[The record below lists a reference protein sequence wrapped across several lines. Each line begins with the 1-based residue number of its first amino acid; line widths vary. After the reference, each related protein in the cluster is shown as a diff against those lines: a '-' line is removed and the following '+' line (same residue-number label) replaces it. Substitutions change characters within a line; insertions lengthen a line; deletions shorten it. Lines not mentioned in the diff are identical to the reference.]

1 MLYHIFL
8 NNSAKMTGF
17 FFFFLLHL
25 ILCLLS
31 EDLGTKKIRTLSLWK
46 EFSIGLKKFEEEATQ
61 SKSNSEKSHRSILI
75 TEYLSALGFQK
86 HFKREWYYMF

>member
-1 MLYHIFL
+1 MS
-8 NNSAKMTGF
+8 NSAKMTV

-25 ILCLLS
+25 IFCLLS

-46 EFSIGLKKFEEEATQ
+46 KEFSTGLKKFEEEATQ

-75 TEYLSALGFQK
+75 I
-86 HFKREWYYMF
+86 

>member
-8 NNSAKMTGF
+8 NNYAKMTV
-17 FFFFLLHL
+17 FFFLLHR
-25 ILCLLS
+25 IFCLLS

-46 EFSIGLKKFEEEATQ
+46 EFSIGLKKFDEEATQ
-61 SKSNSEKSHRSILI
+61 PKSNSEKSHRSILI
-75 TEYLSALGFQK
+75 TECLSALGFQK